1 MLDYFLSS
9 ASFLPHGFCLLWRP
23 DLVALHVVSDV
34 TTGLAYFSIPLAIL
48 SFLKRRPDLEYRWV
62 AYLFASF
69 IVLCGTTH
77 FAAVVMLWKPY
88 YGLDGLL
95 KLITAGVSVTTA
107 ALLWPLIP
115 KILAIPS
122 PRLLAEANSRLEAEI
137 IERRAAQV

>member
-69 IVLCGTTH
+69 IVLCVQLT
-77 FAAVVMLWKPY
+77 
-88 YGLDGLL
+88 
-95 KLITAGVSVTTA
+95 
-107 ALLWPLIP
+107 
-115 KILAIPS
+115 S
-122 PRLLAEANSRLEAEI
+122 PPW
-137 IERRAAQV
+137 

>member
-1 MLDYFLSS
+1 MLNYLLET

-77 FAAVVMLWKPY
+77 FAAVAMLWKP
-88 YGLDGLL
+88 
-95 KLITAGVSVTTA
+95 
-107 ALLWPLIP
+107 
-115 KILAIPS
+115 
-122 PRLLAEANSRLEAEI
+122 
-137 IERRAAQV
+137 